1 MGTHLG
7 RTHVRCR
14 GIKIWLL
21 VVEQVGQLV
30 MVFITIICYNYKQLQ
45 RRCNQT
51 MMVVVV
57 TGYFITLFITGEIFH
72 YTIVIF
78 SSRCPRST
86 YSQAKSS
93 VKT

>member
-72 YTIVIF
+72 YTTCNLFKPLSKINLF
-78 SSRCPRST
+78 PS
-86 YSQAKSS
+86 
-93 VKT
+93 